1 MDNPWIEKYTVKTI
15 FLFITTIS
23 LKRMII
29 YRKSSKTQL
38 ENEMQNVVASSG
50 GKRHVNASSFSVYGF
65 QCFVYCFPFL
75 FFKTLPYCNQKCAP
89 PSQISLTNFQKC
101 LGIFQ
106 IR

>member
-1 MDNPWIEKYTVKTI
+1 MDNPWIKKYTVKTI
-15 FLFITTIS
+15 FLYNNNISEKNNFIYT
-23 LKRMII
+23 
-29 YRKSSKTQL
+29 KSSKTQL
-38 ENEMQNVVASSG
+38 ENEMQNVVAASG

-65 QCFVYCFPFL
+65 QCFVYCFFL

-89 PSQISLTNFQKC
+89 PSQISLTNFQIC

>member
-65 QCFVYCFPFL
+65 QCFVYCFS
-75 FFKTLPYCNQKCAP
+75 FFVFQNLTVLQSKMCAT
-89 PSQISLTNFQKC
+89 ISD
-101 LGIFQ
+101 
-106 IR
+106 